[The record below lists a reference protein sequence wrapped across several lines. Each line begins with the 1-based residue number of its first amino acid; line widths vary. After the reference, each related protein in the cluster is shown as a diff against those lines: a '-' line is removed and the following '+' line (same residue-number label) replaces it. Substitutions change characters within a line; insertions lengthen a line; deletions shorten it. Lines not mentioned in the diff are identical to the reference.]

1 MNKIVKNSALIKN
14 ALIIAFGGLLTLIN
28 VIYLCQTFYFKND
41 GWGSSIEFNENY
53 IFALICS
60 VIILI
65 YGIINLINFKKNKD
79 NGNLVYYTFGTISF
93 MLAFYPLGKFFK
105 GLAKQKE
112 FVSIQDYLYLSL
124 LGFVLLA
131 YFIFHYLAKNKNNK

>member
-28 VIYLCQTFYFKND
+28 VIYFEND
-41 GWGSSIEFNENY
+41 GWGSSIEFDENY

-131 YFIFHYLAKNKNNK
+131 FFIFHYLAKNKNNK